1 MHMKVR
7 FWRKARGIKKTATKI
22 ILEASVMYHQRF
34 KLVSLAF
41 VFCFAFAAA
50 RSFSAAA
57 AQDSSGKWSYFQF
70 KPGQFL
76 KYEMKSERGLS
87 GWLSI
92 RIEDGS
98 PGGLNVTLAGKWT
111 GEFSETAKLKPGMS
125 AFEFVYA
132 FKNVDIPN
140 AAGSLL
146 NMDAVLVDNT
156 TWKDGFHWAQG
167 DQSIEVKG
175 EKECA
180 GIKGLLVAYTSKNFG
195 RVQKRTYGVN
205 SRIPLPIYAEVP
217 AANDTWTYEL
227 VESKGF

>member
-1 MHMKVR
+1 VNVGCGL
-7 FWRKARGIKKTATKI
+7 KAQGREKTATDFL
-22 ILEASVMYHQRF
+22 LEATVMHYQRV
-34 KLVSLAF
+34 KLVSLMVGF
-41 VFCFAFAAA
+41 FFAYAATNGLGG
-50 RSFSAAA
+50 AA
-57 AQDSSGKWSYFQF
+57 AQNSSGKWSYFQF
-70 KPGQFL
+70 KSGQFL

-92 RIEDGS
+92 KVEDGS

-125 AFEFVYA
+125 PFEFVYS
-132 FKNVDIPN
+132 FKNVQIPN

-146 NMDAVLVDNT
+146 NIDSVLVDNT
-156 TWKDGFHWAQG
+156 TWKDGFRWTQG

-180 GIKGLLVAYTSKNFG
+180 GIKGLLVLYTSKSFG
-195 RVQKRTYGVN
+195 RVQKKTYCVN
-205 SRIPLPIYAEVP
+205 PRVPLPLYAEVP

-227 VESKGF
+227 VESKGI

>member
-1 MHMKVR
+1 MEAAAMHHQKV
-7 FWRKARGIKKTATKI
+7 
-22 ILEASVMYHQRF
+22 

-41 VFCFAFAAA
+41 VFCFAFAAV
-50 RSFSAAA
+50 RGFSDAT

-125 AFEFVYA
+125 AFELVYA
-132 FKNVDIPN
+132 FKNVEIPN

-146 NMDAVLVDNT
+146 NIDAVLVDNT
-156 TWKDGFHWAQG
+156 TWKDGFHWTQG
-167 DQSIEVKG
+167 DHSIEVKG

-180 GIKGLLVAYTSKNFG
+180 GIKGLLVSYTRKNFG
-195 RVQKRTYGVN
+195 RVQKSTYCVN

-227 VESKGF
+227 VESKGI